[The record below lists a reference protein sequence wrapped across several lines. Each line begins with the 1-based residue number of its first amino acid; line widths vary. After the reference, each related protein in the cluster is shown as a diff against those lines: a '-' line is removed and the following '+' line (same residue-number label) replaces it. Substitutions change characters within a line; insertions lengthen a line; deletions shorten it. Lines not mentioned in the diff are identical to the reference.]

1 MALGPAPKQT
11 VTRIVGIVLV
21 RNEDR
26 FVQRAVE
33 NALAFCDEML
43 LVDNGSTDG
52 TLQILQAIAA
62 NSQKTSLHKISHPRE
77 SHDLLKKF
85 VGTPTWVFGVDGDE
99 IYDPAGLEKFRA
111 MVISGQFN
119 SHWMVLGNVLHC
131 DSIESERAHGFLA
144 PPSRSITKFYNFAAI
159 DSWEGDTPERLHA
172 GSPVFRQG
180 FSENAK
186 RRLETEFSWDNS
198 PLRCLHTCFMT
209 RSSSDAGVDSRENI
223 METYRGGLTNWIR
236 RTARR
241 FAGRPEKSLWKHE
254 RYARGER
261 VGVDARPFFPEGEC

>member
-1 MALGPAPKQT
+1 M
-11 VTRIVGIVLV
+11 TRIVGIVLV

-26 FVQRAVE
+26 FVRRAVE
-33 NALAFCDEML
+33 NALAFCDKML

-52 TLQILQAIAA
+52 TLPILQSIAA
-62 NSQKTSLHKISHPRE
+62 ASEKTSLYKISHPRE

-111 MVISGQFN
+111 MVLSGQFD

-131 DSIESERAHGFLA
+131 DSIEGGRAHGFLA

-159 DSWEGDTPERLHA
+159 ESWDGDTPERLHA
-172 GSPVFRQG
+172 GTPVFRPA

-186 RRLETEFSWDNS
+186 RRLEAEFSWEES
-198 PLRCLHTCFMT
+198 PLRCLHTCFMR
-209 RSSSDAGVDSRENI
+209 RSSADTGIDSRENI

-241 FAGRPEKSLWKHE
+241 IAGRPEKSLWKRE
-254 RYARGER
+254 RYARGGR
-261 VGVDARPFFPEGEC
+261 VSVDARPFFTEGEC

>member
-1 MALGPAPKQT
+1 M
-11 VTRIVGIVLV
+11 TRIVGIVLV

-26 FVQRAVE
+26 FVRRAVE
-33 NALAFCDEML
+33 NALAFCDEIL
-43 LVDNGSTDG
+43 LVDNGSIDG
-52 TLQILQAIAA
+52 TVPILKSIAA
-62 NSQKTSLHKISHPRE
+62 NSRKTSLHKISHPRE

-111 MVISGQFN
+111 MVLSRQFD

-131 DSIESERAHGFLA
+131 DSIEGGRAHGFLA

-159 DSWEGDTPERLHA
+159 DSWDGDTSERLHA
-172 GSPVFRQG
+172 GAPVFREG

-186 RRLETEFSWDNS
+186 RRLETEFCWDES
-198 PLRCLHTCFMT
+198 PLRCLHTCFMR

-236 RTARR
+236 RTACRIAR
-241 FAGRPEKSLWKHE
+241 RPEKSDWKRD
-254 RYARGER
+254 RYARGEL
-261 VGVDARPFFPEGEC
+261 VYVDARPFFPEGEC